1 MPTSPDIYTPGQLF
15 RWLVLYRWASLVLPL
30 ALLLVDVATGVAWLP
45 AGAALLGAVTLNL
58 LIAALP
64 QQLNRALRA
73 HPWLLLVDLLLVAG
87 FMALTG
93 GWRSPYYLYALNP
106 LLAAA
111 FFFRLRGALLATTT
125 FLPLY
130 GAASLL
136 DSMAGG
142 PPPNWLVVLTAVVG
156 FYLISG
162 TFGYA
167 ATLFAHLGDAR
178 DELAEAHRDLAAL
191 HALTASLHQAADVA
205 DVQERVLG
213 AVTEALGYRQAL
225 IGLVQGEGPA
235 AVLTGWLGR
244 GGAGLPANGGHI
256 AALPL
261 SPAGGEVAEAVLA
274 GQVVQTRGAQ
284 CLPDARLVGQNCLI
298 LPLLWGIRP
307 VGVLLVDMTGREQ
320 DTARRQSLE
329 AMARQTGTS
338 LGMMITR
345 LGRARERAIQEERA
359 RIAQDI
365 HDTVSQ
371 SLFGLVFT
379 LDGCLKMLPHDP
391 AAIAPELAWASQT
404 ADEVRQEIRQT
415 IMDMWAEEA
424 MTPQQFEMDL
434 RQYVADL
441 LPAAG
446 LQVGFDVRGDF
457 ASLSPRARRSMYR
470 IAQEALTNVV
480 HHAAASE
487 AKVCVDVVT
496 GRARLVIRD
505 NGRGFEPDLVLA
517 QAYDREHFGLRGMQ
531 ERARSLGGT
540 CDLFTRPGAGTS
552 IVVDFPASPDA

>member
-1 MPTSPDIYTPGQLF
+1 M
-15 RWLVLYRWASLVLPL
+15 
-30 ALLLVDVATGVAWLP
+30 
-45 AGAALLGAVTLNL
+45 
-58 LIAALP
+58 
-64 QQLNRALRA
+64 
-73 HPWLLLVDLLLVAG
+73 
-87 FMALTG
+87 
-93 GWRSPYYLYALNP
+93 
-106 LLAAA
+106 
-111 FFFRLRGALLATTT
+111 
-125 FLPLY
+125 
-130 GAASLL
+130 
-136 DSMAGG
+136 
-142 PPPNWLVVLTAVVG
+142 
-156 FYLISG
+156 
-162 TFGYA
+162 
-167 ATLFAHLGDAR
+167 
-178 DELAEAHRDLAAL
+178 
-191 HALTASLHQAADVA
+191 
-205 DVQERVLG
+205 
-213 AVTEALGYRQAL
+213 
-225 IGLVQGEGPA
+225 
-235 AVLTGWLGR
+235 
-244 GGAGLPANGGHI
+244 
-256 AALPL
+256 
-261 SPAGGEVAEAVLA
+261 LA

-345 LGRARERAIQEERA
+345 LSRARERAIQEERA
-359 RIAQDI
+359 RIARDI